1 MNVPLQAITS
11 QTSEQTMTAGQAA
24 DRPYYVPKPSH
35 WPIIGA
41 CALLLAAAGA
51 ATWLNRGSAGPYILA
66 AGAALLAVTLFGWF
80 GTVIRESEGGLYDK
94 QVDRSYRWAFAW
106 FIFSETCFF
115 AAFFGALFYMR
126 WHIMPDLTSGETAEL
141 WPGFKGG
148 WPATGPGI
156 EGTLHPEHGTGI
168 PLINTVLLLLS
179 AATLLWAHRGLRKG
193 ARGQL
198 KLGLFLTIVLG
209 LAFLGLQF
217 SEHYRAYTELGLTL
231 GSGAYGATFFMLTGF
246 HGLHVAI
253 GATILCVMLVRSL
266 RGDFTPND
274 QFAFEAA
281 QWYWQFVDV
290 IWLLMYL
297 LVYWL

>member
-1 MNVPLQAITS
+1 
-11 QTSEQTMTAGQAA
+11 MTLPPAVRG
-24 DRPYYVPKPSH
+24 YYVPQPSR

-41 CALLLAAAGA
+41 CALLLTTSGA
-51 ATWLNRGSAGPYILA
+51 ATWLNRGAAGPYILA
-66 AGAALLAVTLFGWF
+66 AGAALLIYMLFGWF
-80 GTVIRESEGGLYDK
+80 GAVIRESEAGLYDK
-94 QVDRSYRWAFAW
+94 QVDRSYRWAFGW
-106 FIFSETCFF
+106 FIFSETAFF

-126 WHIMPDLTSGETAEL
+126 WHVIPDLSLGETAEL

-156 EGTLHPEHGTGI
+156 EGTLRPEHGTGI
-168 PLINTVLLLLS
+168 PMLNTVLLLTS
-179 AATLLWAHRGLRKG
+179 AATLFWAHWGLQKG

-198 KLGLFLTIVLG
+198 KLGLFLTVALG
-209 LAFLGLQF
+209 VVFLVLQF

-253 GATILCVMLVRSL
+253 GATVLSVVLARSM
-266 RGDFTPND
+266 RGDFTPDD
-274 QFAFEAA
+274 QFAFQAA
-281 QWYWQFVDV
+281 SWYWQFVDV
-290 IWLLMYL
+290 IWLLMYV

>member
-1 MNVPLQAITS
+1 MTPPAAVRAYYLPQAS
-11 QTSEQTMTAGQAA
+11 
-24 DRPYYVPKPSH
+24 R

-41 CALLLAAAGA
+41 CAMLLTTSGA

-66 AGAALLAVTLFGWF
+66 AGAALLIYMLFGWF
-80 GTVIRESEGGLYDK
+80 GAVIRESEAGLYNS
-94 QVDRSYRWAFAW
+94 QVDGSYRWAMAW
-106 FIFSETCFF
+106 FIFSETMFF

-126 WHIMPDLTSGETAEL
+126 WHAVPDLASGDTAAL

-156 EGTLHPEHGTGI
+156 AGTLTPMRGTGI
-168 PLINTVLLLLS
+168 PLINTLLLLTS
-179 AATLLWAHRGLRKG
+179 AATLLWAHRGLQKG

-198 KLGLFLTIVLG
+198 KLGLFLTVALG
-209 LAFLGLQF
+209 VVFLGLQF

-253 GATILCVMLVRSL
+253 GAMVLSVIFARSL
-266 RGDFTPND
+266 RGDFTPDD
-274 QFAFEAA
+274 QFAFQAA
-281 QWYWQFVDV
+281 SWYWQFVDV
-290 IWLLMYL
+290 IWLLMYV

>member
-1 MNVPLQAITS
+1 MSAPTS
-11 QTSEQTMTAGQAA
+11 AVKT
-24 DRPYYVPKPSH
+24 YYLPHPSR

-41 CALLLAAAGA
+41 CALLLTTTGA
-51 ATWLNRGSAGPYILA
+51 ATWVNRGAAGPYILA
-66 AGAALLAVTLFGWF
+66 AGAALLIYMLFGWF
-80 GTVIRESEGGLYDK
+80 GTVIRESEAGLYNK
-94 QVDRSYRWAFAW
+94 QVDISYRWAMGW
-106 FIFSETCFF
+106 FIFSETMFF
-115 AAFFGALFYMR
+115 AAFFGALFYLR
-126 WHIMPDLTSGETAEL
+126 WHAIPDLASGDTGEL

-156 EGTLHPEHGTGI
+156 EGTLRPEHGTGI
-168 PLINTVLLLLS
+168 PMLNTVLLLTS
-179 AATLLWAHRGLRKG
+179 AATLFWAHLGLQKG

-209 LAFLGLQF
+209 VVFLGLQF

-253 GATILCVMLVRSL
+253 GATILSVMFVRSL

-274 QFAFEAA
+274 QFAFQAA
-281 QWYWQFVDV
+281 SWYWQFVDV
-290 IWLLMYL
+290 IWLLMYV

>member
-1 MNVPLQAITS
+1 MSAPTS
-11 QTSEQTMTAGQAA
+11 AVKT
-24 DRPYYVPKPSH
+24 YYLPHPSR

-41 CALLLAAAGA
+41 CALLLSAAGA
-51 ATWLNRGSAGPYILA
+51 ATWLNRGAAGPYILA
-66 AGAALLAVTLFGWF
+66 TGMALLIYMLFGWF
-80 GTVIRESEGGLYDK
+80 GTVIRESEAGLYNK
-94 QVDRSYRWAFAW
+94 QVDVSYRWAMGW
-106 FIFSETCFF
+106 FIFSETMFF
-115 AAFFGALFYMR
+115 AAFFSALFYLR
-126 WHIMPDLTSGETAEL
+126 WHAVPDLASGDTAEL

-156 EGTLHPEHGTGI
+156 EGTLRPEHGTGI
-168 PLINTVLLLLS
+168 PMLNTVLLLTS
-179 AATLLWAHRGLRKG
+179 AATLFWAHLGLQKG

-209 LAFLGLQF
+209 VVFLGLQF

-253 GATILCVMLVRSL
+253 GATMLSVMFVRSL

-274 QFAFEAA
+274 QFAFQAA
-281 QWYWQFVDV
+281 SWYWQFVDV
-290 IWLLMYL
+290 IWLLMYV